1 MFLLNNSLNKIVW
14 LEKKRKQLF
23 IQENMIRKLFITF
36 VLVFFPLFL
45 FLYSVLDRLVKVGCV
60 FFSTVTLMY
69 MQDENRTN
77 YSSKMLC
84 ALEIKSMADLRKHVE
99 LLKTQK
105 TFYLHYHNAYG
116 YQTWQ
121 STSLTMMG
129 SHT

>member
-14 LEKKRKQLF
+14 LEKKKKTAFYPRKYDKKTF
-23 IQENMIRKLFITF
+23 YYIRF
-36 VLVFFPLFL
+36 VFFPLFL

-69 MQDENRTN
+69 MQDQNRTN

-99 LLKTQK
+99 LIKTQK

-121 STSLTMMG
+121 GTSLTMMG